1 MNAGES
7 LGNKSAACDGY
18 ADENPIVMTT
28 PQYTVSNVLCQTV
41 DTETP
46 YDRGANHNETSWG
59 HAVLGLEPSR
69 IPVDR
74 GGLEAALL
82 FSRVTT
88 NAMQ

>member
-46 YDRGANHNETSWG
+46 YDRGANHNETNMKGASG
-59 HAVLGLEPSR
+59 DQQQTT
-69 IPVDR
+69 VDAPTPKI
-74 GGLEAALL
+74 GCIHHK
-82 FSRVTT
+82 
-88 NAMQ
+88 NA